1 MLSCSTPFR
10 SAVCVSQFGS
20 GDFII
25 LLHVAA
31 HDRSVRSG
39 SGAMATL
46 EEQPITKQEESPP
59 QEHEESP
66 PQEHEESPP
75 EEQEGAAKEGAAP
88 EASSGTPSDLIE
100 WFNSTVQQY
109 DATFIIYY
117 RGLW

>member
-1 MLSCSTPFR
+1 
-10 SAVCVSQFGS
+10 
-20 GDFII
+20 
-25 LLHVAA
+25 
-31 HDRSVRSG
+31 
-39 SGAMATL
+39 MATL
-46 EEQPITKQEESPP
+46 EEQPITKQ
-59 QEHEESP
+59 EESP

-117 RGLW
+117 RDLW

>member
-66 PQEHEESPP
+66 P

>member
-1 MLSCSTPFR
+1 M
-10 SAVCVSQFGS
+10 SQFGS
-20 GDFII
+20 VDFIY
-25 LLHVAA
+25 LAT
-31 HDRSVRSG
+31 RSSTRLIW

-75 EEQEGAAKEGAAP
+75 QEQEGATKEGAAP